1 VRRHAPTLL
10 VLALLA
16 ATAVAFG
23 VTERLKLERS
33 PIAGPE
39 ITKVFSPVCE
49 CDEEEATI
57 AFRLRERDT
66 VSVSIV
72 DGDLDVVRRLVVRE
86 AVPAARFE
94 TTWDGRDENGE
105 VVPEGTYRPRLR
117 LEGDRRTI
125 VLPNPIRIDTTPPR
139 VLRVDVDS
147 GGFSPDGDGRND
159 KLSVGYRFSERAHGL
174 LYLAERRVV
183 RTLRQRPVSK
193 LDWFGR
199 VDERALPAGDY
210 SFTLA
215 AEDTAGNVSDGRTFT
230 ARIRYV
236 ELGRETIR
244 VGARTRFGVR
254 VTSDAQT
261 IRWRFARATGRTR
274 PGLLVLRA
282 PRRPGRYTLF
292 VEANGHGARATVVV
306 RARAQTRR
314 SAR

>member
-1 VRRHAPTLL
+1 MSRHAPTVL

-39 ITKVFSPVCE
+39 VTKVFSPVCE
-49 CDEEEATI
+49 CDEETATI

-72 DGDLDVVRRLVVRE
+72 DDDLEVVRRLVVRRR
-86 AVPAARFE
+86 VPAAHFQ
-94 TTWDGRDENGE
+94 TSWDGRDESGA
-105 VVPEGTYRPRLR
+105 VVREGTYRPRVR
-117 LEGDRRTI
+117 LENDRRTI
-125 VLPNPIRIDTTPPR
+125 VLPNPIRVDTTPPR
-139 VLRVDVDS
+139 VLGIDVDPLA
-147 GGFSPDGDGRND
+147 FSPDGDARND
-159 KLSVGYRFSERAHGL
+159 KLSVRYRFSERAHGL
-174 LYLAERRVV
+174 LYLREQRVV
-183 RTLRQRPVSK
+183 RTLRQRPVAK

-215 AEDTAGNVSDGRTFT
+215 AEDTAGNVSEGRTFT

-236 ELGRETIR
+236 ELGREAIR
-244 VGARTRFGVR
+244 AQARTRFGVR
-254 VTSDAQT
+254 VSSDAET
-261 IRWRFARATGRTR
+261 VRWRFARATGRTR

-292 VEANGHGARATVVV
+292 VDANGHGARATVQV
-306 RARAQTRR
+306 RPR
-314 SAR
+314 SGRSSR

>member
-1 VRRHAPTLL
+1 MSRHAPTLL

-33 PIAGPE
+33 PIAAPE

-49 CDEEEATI
+49 CDEETATI

-72 DGDLDVVRRLVVRE
+72 DDDLEVVRRLVVRRP
-86 AVPAARFE
+86 VAATRFE
-94 TTWDGRDENGE
+94 TTWDGRDESGE
-105 VVPEGTYRPRLR
+105 VVPEGQYRPRLR

-125 VLPNPIRIDTTPPR
+125 VLPNQIRVDTTPPR
-139 VLRVDVDS
+139 VLDADFASV
-147 GGFSPDGDGRND
+147 GFSPDGDGRKD
-159 KLSVGYRFSERAHGL
+159 KLTVRYRFSERAHGL
-174 LYLAERRVV
+174 LYLRERRVV

-193 LDWFGR
+193 LDWHGR

-215 AEDTAGNVSDGRTFT
+215 AEDTAGNVSEGRTFT

-244 VGARTRFGVR
+244 AQARTRFGVR
-254 VTSDAQT
+254 VTSDAETVQ
-261 IRWRFARATGRTR
+261 WRFARATGRTR

-292 VEANGHGARATVVV
+292 VDANGHGARATVVV
-306 RARAQTRR
+306 RPRTGRNAR
-314 SAR
+314 